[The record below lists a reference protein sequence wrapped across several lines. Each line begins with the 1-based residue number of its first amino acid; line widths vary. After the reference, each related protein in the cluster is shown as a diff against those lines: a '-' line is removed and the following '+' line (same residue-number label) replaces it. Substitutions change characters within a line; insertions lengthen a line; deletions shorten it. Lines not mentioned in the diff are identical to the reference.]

1 MAEDAGGPDRA
12 RRYARAAEATYPVLV
27 DAEGLLATLYGF
39 RAVPNGWVIDADGV
53 IRFRH
58 IGGFDIRKSE
68 AVDAIEAVL
77 TGAATSSPS
86 VQPGPHE
93 KAMRAFQQGVRLLR
107 RGKPREAVDAWVRAA
122 EADPE
127 NRLVRKQ
134 LWYLLHPDRFV
145 PQVDFA
151 WQKAQMEREARLGVR
166 AANPIPD
173 GLG

>member
-1 MAEDAGGPDRA
+1 
-12 RRYARAAEATYPVLV
+12 VLI

-58 IGGFDIRKSE
+58 IGGFDIRRPE
-68 AVDAIEAVL
+68 AADAVEAVL
-77 TGAATSSPS
+77 TGAATSSSS
-86 VQPGPHE
+86 VPPGPHE
-93 KAMRAFQQGVRLLR
+93 AAMRVFQGVRLLR
-107 RGKPREAVDAWVRAA
+107 QGKPRAAVDAWVRAA

-134 LWYLLHPDRFV
+134 VWHLLYPDRFE

-151 WQKAQMEREARLGVR
+151 WQKAQMEREARLGIR
-166 AANPIPD
+166 AANPLPD
-173 GLG
+173 TLR